1 MVNVHRA
8 KTELS
13 RLLEAMEAG
22 EEVIIARAG
31 VPVARLIPVLHDERR
46 PGRLVG
52 QIRLHDDFDAPLP
65 PELAEAF
72 GTESE

>member
-1 MVNVHRA
+1 
-8 KTELS
+8 
-13 RLLEAMEAG
+13 
-22 EEVIIARAG
+22 
-31 VPVARLIPVLHDERR
+31 VARLIPVLHDERR